1 MCGVLGI
8 FSKKEMNLVN
18 SLPLLQLL
26 AHRGQDASGIA
37 WIPKFRRSQ
46 GLQEIQTTKVKG
58 LPLDMDVPDNSTH
71 LIVGSTRY
79 PTYGKKSNESN
90 LEDFAQ
96 PFTRYT
102 PWGPLSVVHNG
113 NIIFAPDTGLR
124 NVDYCSDAEIITELL
139 TQYLMKGQGDLLW
152 AVTKL
157 MKNIDGAY
165 SICGIFRNKMFA
177 FRDPYAIR
185 PLCFSHTEDI
195 VVVSSESIVFNQ
207 MGLEKT
213 RDVSPGEL
221 IIFEDD
227 DEL

>member
-1 MCGVLGI
+1 MCGVIGI
-8 FSKKEMNLVN
+8 FSKKEIELSD

-37 WIPKFRRSQ
+37 WIPKHQRSL
-46 GLQEIQTTKVKG
+46 GLPEVTSAKAKG
-58 LPLDMDVPDNSTH
+58 LPMDIEIHQNATH
-71 LIVGSTRY
+71 LLIGSTRY
-79 PTYGKKSNESN
+79 PTYGKKSDDST

-102 PWGPLSVVHNG
+102 PWGPISIVHNG

-124 NVDYCSDAEIITELL
+124 NVEYCSDAEIIVELL

-157 MKNIDGAY
+157 METVDGAY
-165 SICGIFRNKMFA
+165 SICGIYRNKMFA

-185 PLCFSHTEDI
+185 PLCFSKNEDI
-195 VVVSSESIVFNQ
+195 VVVSSESLVFNQ
-207 MGLEKT
+207 MGIQKT
-213 RDVSPGEL
+213 RDVKAGEL
-221 IIFEDD
+221 LIFENEV
-227 DEL
+227 DE